1 MYYARSEVPISAKVV
16 LTQYGGIIC
25 MKKSLICLICCVLMF
40 VEFSFC
46 SLATEAQATDEEYDL
61 TTCSGV
67 HFYLT
72 VRRPAEKFS
81 ATIEDGAEVYYHGTS
96 SSSITIGSIFIGEAQ
111 YEFSINE
118 VGIHKLLFSTEGG
131 FSNTYLINV
140 IEHQWDKDTITVEP
154 TCIDNG
160 VLTHTCIICNTTQTE
175 TIKALG
181 HAYGEWTKGD
191 DLKHQRACTRC
202 SRVNW
207 EDHKW
212 SDGVVT
218 TAATCDQNGTKEYI
232 CEVCGAK
239 KTESIDAIGHA
250 YGQWVKLDDEKH
262 QRICE
267 KDESHVES
275 AEHVWIVSEIIT
287 DATCLKAGE
296 HVLTCKYCNATKTIT
311 TTGDHLW
318 NSGVVKTEATC
329 KSTGVKTLTCTLCG
343 ATKEETIDKKAH
355 KLIKTEARE
364 ATCTKPGNIEYY
376 TCSECKGIFA
386 DPEGLE
392 EIDINKIETTGHN
405 FVRVKVARKP
415 TTTKEGIELWKCLNC
430 GKNETRTIP
439 KLESEVAPGD
449 VNCDGDVLAND
460 ARLALRASAKLET
473 LTETQKKAADVDGS
487 GDVLANDARQILRFS
502 AKLQKEFLKS

>member
-1 MYYARSEVPISAKVV
+1 
-16 LTQYGGIIC
+16 
-25 MKKSLICLICCVLMF
+25 MKKCFICLIGFVLLF
-40 VEFSFC
+40 VELSFG
-46 SLATEAQATDEEYDL
+46 SFATEAQAPYEEYDL
-61 TTCSGV
+61 TICSDIPFSV
-67 HFYLT
+67 T
-72 VRRPAEKFS
+72 VPRYPENIYAS
-81 ATIEDGAEVYYHGTS
+81 TEDGAEVRFLGSSFSMGSSNGVAYVETEYRFSISEVGVHKFILRGDIFILGTNIINVVDHKWDNGKMNYAATCTEVG
-96 SSSITIGSIFIGEAQ
+96 SIT
-111 YEFSINE
+111 Y
-118 VGIHKLLFSTEGG
+118 
-131 FSNTYLINV
+131 
-140 IEHQWDKDTITVEP
+140 
-154 TCIDNG
+154 TC
-160 VLTHTCIICNTTQTE
+160 TICNTTNVE
-175 TIKALG
+175 TINALG
-181 HAYGEWTKGD
+181 HAYGEWTIRD

-212 SDGVVT
+212 NDGVVT
-218 TAATCDQNGTKEYI
+218 AAATCDQNGTKEYI

-239 KTESIDAIGHA
+239 KTESIDAIGHT

-267 KDESHVES
+267 KDASHVDID
-275 AEHVWIVSEIIT
+275 EHTWAVSEIIT

-296 HVLTCKYCNATKTIT
+296 HVLTCKDCNATKTIT
-311 TTGDHLW
+311 TSGDHVW

-329 KSTGVKTLTCTLCG
+329 TSTGVKNFTCILCG

-392 EIDINKIETTGHN
+392 EIDVNKIETTGHN

-415 TTTKEGIELWKCLNC
+415 TTNKEGIELWKCLNC

-439 KLESEVAPGD
+439 KLESEVASGD
-449 VNCDGDVLAND
+449 VNGDGDVLAND

-502 AKLQKEFLKS
+502 AKLQKEFLKKTA